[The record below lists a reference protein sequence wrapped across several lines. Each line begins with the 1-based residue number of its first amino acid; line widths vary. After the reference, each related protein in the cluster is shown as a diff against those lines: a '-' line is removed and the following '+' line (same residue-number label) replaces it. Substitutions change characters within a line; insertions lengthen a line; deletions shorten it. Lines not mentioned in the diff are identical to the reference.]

1 MNMRRSIIGVLLA
14 TVLTTITASS
24 APLGIMVPA
33 YFYPSSGG
41 YWNSLDS
48 AASRV
53 PLIAIM
59 NVNGGPAPHWP
70 VV

>member
-1 MNMRRSIIGVLLA
+1 MNIGRFIVGVLLV
-14 TVLTTITASS
+14 TMMTTIIVSS

-33 YFYPSSGG
+33 YFYPTSGG

-53 PLIAIM
+53 R
-59 NVNGGPAPHWP
+59 
-70 VV
+70 